1 MLKSYSYKA
10 AAHWTNHK
18 RGIVDGDAIRRTI
31 NFAAPPEFGGE
42 PGLWTPEHLLLAAV
56 STWHGATLR
65 AIAEASKLEFGG
77 VEVPIEGKIEKLEG
91 GFKFTR
97 ITLRPVVTIHQEK
110 DRERIGRVLEKAEH
124 VCLVSRSLD
133 CAIALEPTIVVASLV
148 GSTNLSTEYAVPS
161 TEYRVKTELPRMASA
176 QLHL

>member
-18 RGIVDGDAIRRTI
+18 RGIVEGEAIPRTI

-56 STWHGATLR
+56 STCYVATLR
-65 AIAEASKLEFGG
+65 AVAEASKLEFDGI
-77 VEVPIEGKIEKLEG
+77 EVPLEGKIEKLDG

-97 ITLRPVVTIHQEK
+97 ITLRPQVTIHNEQ
-110 DRERIGRVLEKAEH
+110 DRERVGRVLEKAEQ

-133 CAIALEPTIVVASLV
+133 CDIALEPKIVVENLV
-148 GSTNLSTEYAVPS
+148 TSV
-161 TEYRVKTELPRMASA
+161 
-176 QLHL
+176 

>member
-18 RGIVDGDAIRRTI
+18 RGIVEGETIPRTI

-56 STWHGATLR
+56 STCYVATLR
-65 AIAEASKLEFGG
+65 AVAEASKLEFDGI
-77 VEVPIEGKIEKLEG
+77 EVPVEGKIEKLDG

-97 ITLRPVVTIHQEK
+97 ITLRPQVTIHNEQ
-110 DRERIGRVLEKAEH
+110 DREHVGRVLEKAEQ

-133 CAIALEPTIVVASLV
+133 CDIALEPKIVVENLV
-148 GSTNLSTEYAVPS
+148 TSV
-161 TEYRVKTELPRMASA
+161 
-176 QLHL
+176 

>member
-18 RGIVDGDAIRRTI
+18 RGIVEGEAIPRTI

-56 STWHGATLR
+56 STCFVATLR
-65 AIAEASKLEFGG
+65 AVAEASKLEFEG

-97 ITLRPVVTIHQEK
+97 ITLRPVITIHHEK
-110 DRERIGRVLEKAEH
+110 DRERIGRVLEKAEQ

-133 CAIALEPTIVVASLV
+133 CDIALDPTIQVLALV
-148 GSTNLSTEYAVPS
+148 ESV
-161 TEYRVKTELPRMASA
+161 R
-176 QLHL
+176 

>member
-18 RGIVDGDAIRRTI
+18 RGIVEGEAIPRTI

-56 STWHGATLR
+56 STCYVATLR
-65 AIAEASKLEFGG
+65 AVAEASKLEFEGI
-77 VEVPIEGKIEKLEG
+77 EVPIEGKIEKLDG

-97 ITLRPVVTIHQEK
+97 ITLRPVVTIHQEQ
-110 DRERIGRVLEKAEH
+110 DRERIGRLLEKAEH

-133 CAIALEPTIVVASLV
+133 CGMVLEPTIVVANLV
-148 GSTNLSTEYAVPS
+148 TSG
-161 TEYRVKTELPRMASA
+161 
-176 QLHL
+176 

>member
-18 RGIVDGDAIRRTI
+18 RGIVEGEAIPRTI

-56 STWHGATLR
+56 ATCYVATLR
-65 AIAEASKLEFGG
+65 AVAQASKLEFEG
-77 VEVPIEGKIEKLEG
+77 VEVPVEGKIEKLDG
-91 GFKFTR
+91 GFRFTR
-97 ITLRPVVTIHQEK
+97 ITLRPVVTIHDET

-133 CAIALEPTIVVASLV
+133 CGMVLEPTILVAQQLV
-148 GSTNLSTEYAVPS
+148 SSI
-161 TEYRVKTELPRMASA
+161 
-176 QLHL
+176 

>member
-18 RGIVDGDAIRRTI
+18 RGIVEGEAIPRTI

-56 STWHGATLR
+56 STCYVATLR
-65 AIAEASKLEFGG
+65 AVAEASKLEFEG
-77 VEVPIEGKIEKLEG
+77 VEVPVEGKIEKLEG

-97 ITLRPVVTIHQEK
+97 ITLRPLVRIHDEK
-110 DRERIGRVLEKAEH
+110 DRERIGRVLEKAEQ

-133 CAIALEPTIVVASLV
+133 CGIVLEPTILVAQQLV
-148 GSTNLSTEYAVPS
+148 SST
-161 TEYRVKTELPRMASA
+161 
-176 QLHL
+176 

>member
-10 AAHWTNHK
+10 DAHWTNHK
-18 RGIVDGDAIRRTI
+18 RGIVEGEAIPRTI

-56 STWHGATLR
+56 STCFVATLR
-65 AIAEASKLEFGG
+65 AVAEASKLEFEG

-97 ITLRPVVTIHQEK
+97 ITLRPVITIHHEK
-110 DRERIGRVLEKAEH
+110 DRERIGRVLEKAEQ

-133 CAIALEPTIVVASLV
+133 CDIALDPTIQVLALV
-148 GSTNLSTEYAVPS
+148 ESV
-161 TEYRVKTELPRMASA
+161 R
-176 QLHL
+176 

>member
-18 RGIVDGDAIRRTI
+18 RGIVEGEAIPRTI

-42 PGLWTPEHLLLAAV
+42 PGLWTPEHLLLAAAATCYV
-56 STWHGATLR
+56 ATLR
-65 AIAEASKLEFGG
+65 AVAEASKVEFEG
-77 VEVPIEGKIEKLEG
+77 VEVPVEGKIEKLEG

-97 ITLRPVVTIHQEK
+97 ITLRPLVTIHDEK

-124 VCLVSRSLD
+124 LCLVSRSLD
-133 CAIALEPTIVVASLV
+133 CSMVLEPTILVAQQLV
-148 GSTNLSTEYAVPS
+148 SST
-161 TEYRVKTELPRMASA
+161 
-176 QLHL
+176 